1 MNHSKVSLKSRLWFA
16 FLLPVLIFALILFIG
31 IRLNVEIL
39 FTIPLALILS
49 LLFVVFSVNYFF
61 NPFASLIRSIETG
74 LNCFRDEDFS
84 VNIAEYDFKEFQIGV
99 DTYNQLSKILRSERM
114 ELHQRELLLDTI
126 IQNTPMAI
134 ILTSGKDEIIYGN
147 VESKKLLKQNKKI
160 EGQQFMSL
168 VNNLPADLARASID
182 KTPGL
187 YTNTDND
194 QREVYYL
201 VVENFNLNAQTHY
214 LYLFK
219 NMTSEVHKEEVQ
231 VWKKVIRL
239 ISHELNNSLAPIQSL
254 TRSAQKR
261 IAQTSNDELLTDI
274 FETIERRASHL
285 HQFIDKYAK
294 FSRLP
299 NPIKQSV
306 ELVPF
311 ISDLETICQISI
323 EHELTTRHF
332 EFDRTQI
339 EQVLINLIK
348 NARESG
354 SDTDQISLSVVE
366 TAKSLQFKIR
376 DRGKGMSHEQ
386 LSQSMLPFY
395 TTKSGGTGLGLALS
409 KEVINAHNGQL
420 KIYNRAN
427 GGLCVEFSLPTK

>member
-1 MNHSKVSLKSRLWFA
+1 MKQSKISLKSRLWFA
-16 FLLPVLIFALILFIG
+16 FLLPVLLFTLVLFIG
-31 IRLNVEIL
+31 VRFNFEMLLI
-39 FTIPLALILS
+39 IPIGLVIAVLVIS
-49 LLFVVFSVNYFF
+49 FSINYFF
-61 NPFASLIRSIETG
+61 RPFASLICSIETG

-84 VNIAEYDFKEFQIGV
+84 INIAEYDFKEFQIGV
-99 DTYNQLSKILRSERM
+99 ETYNQLSKILRSERM
-114 ELHQRELLLDTI
+114 ELHQRELLLDTV

-134 ILTSGKDEIIYGN
+134 VLTSASGQIIYGN
-147 VESKKLLKQNKKI
+147 VEAKKLLKQDKKI

-168 VNNLPADLARASID
+168 VDNLPVDLARASKD

-187 YTNTDND
+187 YTNTEGDE
-194 QREVYYL
+194 REVYYL
-201 VVENFNLNAQTHY
+201 VVENFNLNAQTHD

-261 IAQTSNDELLTDI
+261 IVQTSNDALLKDI
-274 FETIERRASHL
+274 FLTIERRASHL
-285 HQFIDKYAK
+285 HQFIEKYAK

-299 NPIKQSV
+299 TPIKQSV
-306 ELVPF
+306 DMLSF
-311 ISDLETICQISI
+311 INDLETICQISI
-323 EHELTTRHF
+323 EYQLTTQRF

-339 EQVLINLIK
+339 EQVLINLVK

-354 SDTDQISLSVVE
+354 SKSKQIKLSVIE
-366 TAKSLQFKIR
+366 NQNALQFKIR

-409 KEVINAHNGQL
+409 KEIINAHHGQL
-420 KIYNRAN
+420 KIYNRHS
-427 GGLCVEFSLPTK
+427 GGLCVEFSIPTT